1 MLLENPV
8 VEDDSEPAGYDL
20 VTGRLNPKVTAGART
35 RDGFLRV
42 DRSTPAVY
50 AYPRHCR
57 PGQFRPC
64 AVCGESA
71 AYGRSSVQ
79 DHQTKGDQPFHALIN
94 KQIQIQPPGMARATR
109 LAPLRG
115 RKVLVFSDSRQT
127 AARLAPNLQANS
139 LQDAM
144 RPLIIAGYSRLQ
156 RSQIVEPLLSLESLY
171 IVLISA
177 QQLGVRLRPS

>member
-1 MLLENPV
+1 
-8 VEDDSEPAGYDL
+8 
-20 VTGRLNPKVTAGART
+20 
-35 RDGFLRV
+35 
-42 DRSTPAVY
+42 
-50 AYPRHCR
+50 
-57 PGQFRPC
+57 
-64 AVCGESA
+64 
-71 AYGRSSVQ
+71 
-79 DHQTKGDQPFHALIN
+79 
-94 KQIQIQPPGMARATR
+94 MARATR